1 MAKQKNPSGRIRL
14 VYRRSS
20 MLLKCMVL
28 VTILL
33 STAALL
39 ALTVSLQQVRRETE
53 DLRSQAAQLE
63 EENDQLE
70 QDISLLGTIESIKK
84 IAAEQLGLVD
94 PDTEFF
100 SPTE

>member
-1 MAKQKNPSGRIRL
+1 MAKQNNPSGRIRL

-20 MLLKCMVL
+20 MLLKCVVL
-28 VTILL
+28 VTILV

-39 ALTVSLQQVRRETE
+39 ALSVSLHKVRQETE
-53 DLRSQAAQLE
+53 ELRLQAAQLE
-63 EENDQLE
+63 EENDQLA